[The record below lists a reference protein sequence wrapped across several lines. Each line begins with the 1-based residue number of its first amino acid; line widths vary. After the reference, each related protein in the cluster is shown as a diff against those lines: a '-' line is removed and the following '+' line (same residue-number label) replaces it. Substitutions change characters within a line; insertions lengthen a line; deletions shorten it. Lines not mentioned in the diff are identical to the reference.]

1 DPARFR
7 ARTDEPLTENTF
19 RNETPTYRFGTYVQD
34 LIHLSGKVKM
44 LAGLRWSYQKV
55 AVTKVYDLNKDVV
68 ANSSTATTRYDRAFS
83 PRLGLVYQP
92 TQSTSLFA
100 SYSNNFTPN
109 TGTDIY
115 YQNLGASI
123 IDQYEAGVKNE
134 LLKGRLSANL
144 TFYKIVNNNLA
155 QMARLKAD
163 GTENGDAT
171 IKEFTGQTT
180 SDGAEIDLDGSL
192 LPGLNF
198 LAGYSY
204 NFMRYTKTSGLKGS
218 YVEGERLVSNPAHT
232 ANASLFYTFQQ
243 EALKNLKIGLSGF
256 YTGQRNAGWNN
267 TYLQTQTGSRL
278 IPVGGFATFDLSLG
292 YAYKKL
298 TLLGKLSNL
307 TNTLNYYVHEN
318 YSVNPIAPRQFV
330 STLAYRF

>member
-1 DPARFR
+1 MFQAD
-7 ARTDEPLTENTF
+7 T
-19 RNETPTYRFGTYVQD
+19 
-34 LIHLSGKVKM
+34 
-44 LAGLRWSYQKV
+44 
-55 AVTKVYDLNKDVV
+55 
-68 ANSSTATTRYDRAFS
+68 
-83 PRLGLVYQP
+83 RLGLVYQP
-92 TQSTSLFA
+92 TPATSLFA

-144 TFYKIVNNNLA
+144 TFYKIVNNNLS
-155 QMARLKAD
+155 QMARFKSD

-204 NFMRYTKTSGLKGS
+204 NFMSYTKTSGL
-218 YVEGERLVSNPAHT
+218 
-232 ANASLFYTFQQ
+232 
-243 EALKNLKIGLSGF
+243 
-256 YTGQRNAGWNN
+256 
-267 TYLQTQTGSRL
+267 
-278 IPVGGFATFDLSLG
+278 
-292 YAYKKL
+292 
-298 TLLGKLSNL
+298 
-307 TNTLNYYVHEN
+307 
-318 YSVNPIAPRQFV
+318 
-330 STLAYRF
+330 